1 MTFRLP
7 PLFSTEIM
15 PMRVVLTVF
24 FLFFAIS
31 ATALAHE
38 SHKGFKYESYCC
50 NGNAE
55 TGDCQMIPT
64 RSVRVTSDGY
74 EVSLAPGDHRL
85 VTRRHVFS
93 WSQSEARRSEDGE
106 YHLCLFPDEDTPRCF
121 YAPDMG
127 F

>member
-1 MTFRLP
+1 MFFGRP
-7 PLFSTEIM
+7 PLSSTEKK
-15 PMRVVLTVF
+15 PMRIILTVMMIA
-24 FLFFAIS
+24 FAS
-31 ATALAHE
+31 SVAAHE

-55 TGDCQMIPT
+55 TGDCQMIPEK
-64 RSVRVTSDGY
+64 SVRITPNGY

-85 VTRRHVFS
+85 VTRKHQFN
-93 WSQSEARRSEDGE
+93 WSQGDARRSEDGE
-106 YHLCLFPDEDTPRCF
+106 YHLCLYPNEDTPRCF

>member
-1 MTFRLP
+1 
-7 PLFSTEIM
+7 M
-15 PMRVVLTVF
+15 PMRLVLTVL
-24 FLFFAIS
+24 FLSLAFS

-50 NGNAE
+50 NGDAE

-74 EVSLAPGDHRL
+74 EVSLAPGDHRM
-85 VTRRHVFS
+85 VTRRQIFN
-93 WSQSEARRSEDGE
+93 WSQREARRSEDGE

>member
-1 MTFRLP
+1 
-7 PLFSTEIM
+7 M
-15 PMRVVLTVF
+15 PMRLVLTVL
-24 FLFFAIS
+24 FLLFAFS
-31 ATALAHE
+31 ATSLAHE

-50 NGNAE
+50 NGDAE

-74 EVSLAPGDHRL
+74 EVSLAPGDHRM
-85 VTRRHVFS
+85 VTRRHVFN
-93 WSQSEARRSEDGE
+93 WSQSQARRSEDGE

-127 F
+127 Y